1 MDDDDRTI
9 LPPGRGP
16 SPAPHDPDATR
27 VHVPVPGAAP
37 VAKPPLAPDGE
48 FLPVGYV
55 LQEFEVVGRL
65 GQGGFSIAYRAWDR
79 MLQRE
84 VALKEY
90 MPSSMARRQPD
101 CGVVVQSDRYQET
114 FAAGLRSYIEEA
126 KTLAGFD
133 HPALVRVYRYFEAN
147 GTAYMVMQLA
157 LGTTLE
163 KVSEG
168 FSGPPD
174 EPWLMELL
182 DPLTAA
188 LQVVHAKGIAHRDI
202 APDNIMILE
211 GSLRPLLLD
220 FGAARRVIGENTKN
234 PTAMLK
240 PSYAPIEQYP
250 ETGLQQGA
258 YTDVYALAAVVHRL
272 MTGRAPPSSQS
283 RSIRDSY
290 EPLSRRL
297 SGKYSARLL
306 KGIDHALALQ
316 PQQRTPTIDAF
327 RQEIGLVRAADG
339 ARGPDAS
346 PKARRNA
353 PAWGLWAA
361 GAGVLAG
368 LLALVWWW
376 TSAPTAMAP
385 VPTRVEAAPTP
396 SAPLAP
402 AGVASQNAPQ
412 VPAAAVVPE
421 RIDPDSAFQAVVAAA
436 SPEFRVTLSVLEPKL
451 KLGKTPLK
459 LQLSSAVAGHYHLLV
474 HDTDG
479 ALRVLYPS
487 DPQEDNR
494 IGAGQ
499 TLALP
504 RPSRDPKTGF
514 EITPDVIW
522 EPAGSARLLAI
533 VTESPIDLQAALKDP
548 SGHDPVLWMNEDAGR
563 VQRMQPQRPYLL
575 GRLNCGAA
583 AACPG
588 RHGAAVAE
596 FSVVP

>member
-1 MDDDDRTI
+1 M
-9 LPPGRGP
+9 
-16 SPAPHDPDATR
+16 
-27 VHVPVPGAAP
+27 
-37 VAKPPLAPDGE
+37 APDGE

-101 CGVVVQSDRYQET
+101 CSVVVQSDRYRET
-114 FAAGLRSYIEEA
+114 FATGLRSYIEEA

-147 GTAYMVMQLA
+147 GTAYMVMQLV

-168 FSGPPD
+168 FNGQPD

-211 GSLRPLLLD
+211 GSRRPLLLD

-272 MTGRAPPSSQS
+272 MTGRAPPNSQG
-283 RSIRDSY
+283 RSGRDSY

-306 KGIDHALALQ
+306 KGIDHALAVQ
-316 PQQRTPTIDAF
+316 PQQRTPTVEAF
-327 RQEIGLVRAADG
+327 RQEIGLVR
-339 ARGPDAS
+339 GPEEPNKPNS
-346 PKARRNA
+346 

-361 GAGVLAG
+361 GGVGLLG
-368 LLALVWWW
+368 LLALVLWW
-376 TSAPTAMAP
+376 TSAPTAMTP
-385 VPTRVEAAPTP
+385 LPTRVEAAPTP
-396 SAPLAP
+396 STAP
-402 AGVASQNAPQ
+402 ATAGAVAAASQTAPPSQ
-412 VPAAAVVPE
+412 TVAVPD
-421 RIDPDSAFQAVVAAA
+421 RIDPASAFQAVISAA
-436 SPEFRVTLSVLEPKL
+436 SPEIKVTLSVPEPKL
-451 KLGKTPLK
+451 KVGKTPLK
-459 LQLSSAVAGHYHLLV
+459 LQLTSAAAGHYYLLV
-474 HDTDG
+474 QDTDG
-479 ALRVLYPS
+479 KMRVLFPS

-494 IGAGQ
+494 ISAGQ
-499 TLALP
+499 TLLLP
-504 RPSRDPKTGF
+504 HPSRDPKTGL
-514 EITPDVIW
+514 DVSQAMTW
-522 EPAGSARLLAI
+522 APAGSARLLAI
-533 VTESPIDLQAALKDP
+533 VTESPIDLQAALSDP
-548 SGHDPVLWMNEDAGR
+548 TGPDPVLLVNEDAAR
-563 VQRMQPQRPYLL
+563 VQRTQPQRPYLL

-583 AACPG
+583 ATCPG
-588 RHGAAVAE
+588 KHGAAVAE